1 MAMLKA
7 ANLAVRFLLE
17 LCLLAALGW
26 SGFQL
31 AEPASLNVALAVIA
45 PLLAALVWGAF
56 VAPRARIVVPDWAW
70 LAIQLLLFGLAIA
83 GLAATGQSRLAAG
96 FAVAV
101 AINLSLVVLWRQR
114 EIVRRAVRER

>member
-7 ANLAVRFLLE
+7 VNLAVRFLLE

-31 AEPASLNVALAVIA
+31 AEPASLKVILAVMA
-45 PLLAALVWGAF
+45 PLLAAVVWGAF

-70 LAIQLLLFGLAIA
+70 LGIQLLLFGLAIA
-83 GLAATGQSRLAAG
+83 GLAATGQSRLAG
-96 FAVAV
+96 VFAVAV

-114 EIVRRAVRER
+114 EIVHKGVRER